1 MTAMDAGVADLRAT
15 GPAEPS
21 EFSLADLASV
31 VRRHLWLMILGP
43 LLLAA
48 ATYGLT
54 GLLPPVYTAKT
65 SFLPPQQPSSNLAGT
80 LASLG
85 SLAGLS
91 SVGAVRNTSDQYV
104 SLMQSRLIV
113 DRLIDRFKL
122 VEVYKAEF
130 RVDARKE
137 LASNARITLGRKDGL
152 VTVEVD
158 DHDRQRAADL
168 ANAHVEELRL
178 LLSRLAVTEAQQRRM
193 FFESQ
198 LEQAQER
205 LVRAQMALQATGFTQ
220 GALRAEP
227 RAAAEEY
234 GRLRAEVTAA
244 EVRLQAL
251 RASLAEG
258 APEFRAAQNALTALR
273 EQLARTERAGVA
285 SSAPGR
291 GGTDYISKYRD
302 FKYQE
307 TLFDLFA
314 RQYEIARVDES
325 REAAPIQVIDVATPP
340 EKPSGPRRVRLAGL
354 GGGAALLV
362 IFCILVLR
370 SRRAAKGTT

>member
-1 MTAMDAGVADLRAT
+1 MVAVDTAVPDRRSAE
-15 GPAEPS
+15 PAE
-21 EFSLADLASV
+21 FLLADLLAV
-31 VRRHLWLMILGP
+31 VRRHLWLLV
-43 LLLAA
+43 LAPSLIA
-48 ATYGLT
+48 GATYGLT
-54 GLLPPVYTAKT
+54 ALLPPVYTAKT
-65 SFLPPQQPSSNLAGT
+65 SFLPPQQPSSNLTGA

-85 SLAGLS
+85 NLAALGG
-91 SVGAVRNTSDQYV
+91 VGAVRNTSDQYV
-104 SLMQSRLIV
+104 SLMQSTLV
-113 DRLIDRFKL
+113 TDRLIDRFKL
-122 VEVYKAEF
+122 VDAYEAKF
-130 RVDARKE
+130 RVDARRE
-137 LASNARITLGRKDGL
+137 LASNTRIALGRKDGL

-158 DHDRQRAADL
+158 DHDRQRAADM

-244 EVRLQAL
+244 EVRVQAL

-258 APEFRAAQNALTALR
+258 APELRQAQGALTALR
-273 EQLARTERAGVA
+273 EQLARTERAGAAA
-285 SSAPGR
+285 SGTGR
-291 GGTDYISKYRD
+291 GGSDYISKYRD

-340 EKPSGPRRVRLAGL
+340 EKPTGPRRVRLAGL
-354 GGGAALLV
+354 GGGAALLL
-362 IFCILVLR
+362 IFCVLVLR
-370 SRRAAKGTT
+370 SRRAITVGAD

>member
-1 MTAMDAGVADLRAT
+1 
-15 GPAEPS
+15 
-21 EFSLADLASV
+21 LADLGSLLRRRLALLVLAPLSV
-31 VRRHLWLMILGP
+31 
-43 LLLAA
+43 AA
-48 ATYGLT
+48 AAYGLT
-54 GLLPPVYTAKT
+54 ALIPPVYTART

-85 SLAGLS
+85 NLAGLS
-91 SVGAVRNTSDQYV
+91 GVGPVRNTSDQYV
-104 SLMQSRLIV
+104 ALMQSALV
-113 DRLIDRFKL
+113 SDRLIDRFKL
-122 VEVYKAEF
+122 IEAYEAKY
-130 RVDARKE
+130 RVDARRE
-137 LASNARITLGRKDGL
+137 LASNSRIALGRKDGL

-158 DHDRQRAADL
+158 DRDRQRAADL

-178 LLSRLAVTEAQQRRM
+178 LLSRLAITEAQQRRM
-193 FFESQ
+193 FFEAQ

-258 APEFRAAQNALTALR
+258 APEFRQAQGALAALR
-273 EQLARTERAGVA
+273 EQLARTERAGAA
-285 SSAPGR
+285 SSATGR
-291 GGTDYISKYRD
+291 GGSDYISKYRD

-325 REAAPIQVIDVATPP
+325 REAAPIQIIDTATPP
-340 EKPSGPRRVRLAGL
+340 EKPSSPRRARLSALAG
-354 GGGAALLV
+354 GATLLAV
-362 IFCILVLR
+362 FCMLVLR
-370 SRRAAKGTT
+370 ARRSGIGAR